1 MSKSVFQIFI
11 LLAFLS
17 CTNKG
22 ADTERIKIKAGIS
35 DSLNQIKYS
44 YLSDKEVEKLIDSKS
59 NQFLSAFWPGMTEL
73 QCLEVLRYL
82 IDKEKCSVT
91 KYNYQKD
98 EYIEIPSK
106 SIKSIKL
113 IDNSEDDVS
122 NNKNIFINYKIKSI
136 GKKLF
141 FEMDFDFDLNDSLV
155 RLNLI
160 DFDKQHNINLTDFNY
175 FVELYSAKYSK
186 PVDKTFKSSF
196 GDPRLISKNYRRYRF
211 LKNGVSVE
219 IEYDSEYNDEFG
231 KHPSQLVIYYSE
243 HKSEKFI
250 TYEENRLNDIKLK
263 EEQKRIEK
271 KQELQKLK
279 KQKEKSLNEI

>member
-11 LLAFLS
+11 FLAFLS

-22 ADTERIKIKAGIS
+22 ANNERIKIKEGIS
-35 DSLNQIKYS
+35 DSLNKIKYS
-44 YLSDKEVEKLIDSKS
+44 YLTDKEVEKLIDSKS

-91 KYNYQKD
+91 KYNYLEDDYK
-98 EYIEIPSK
+98 EIPSK

-113 IDNSEDDVS
+113 ICNREDDIS
-122 NNKNIFINYKIKSI
+122 NNKNVFINYKIKSI

-141 FEMDFDFDLNDSLV
+141 FEMDFDFDLNNSLV

-160 DFDKQHNINLTDFNY
+160 DFDQQHNINLTDFNY
-175 FVELYSAKYSK
+175 FVELYSSKYGK
-186 PVDKTFKSSF
+186 PIDKTFKGSF
-196 GDPRLISKNYRRYRF
+196 GGLDLNSKNYRRYRF

-219 IEYDSEYNDEFG
+219 IEYDSVHNDEFG

-243 HKSEKFI
+243 HKSEKLI
-250 TYEENRLNDIKLK
+250 TYEENRLNHIKLK